1 MKGKVH
7 WYATKQLAIAVLTNP
22 TELFLIKEFA
32 RNMKCHST
40 IIFAAIAVGFGTIA
54 IAKDGESFDPPTAY
68 RTINFVEY
76 GGGPVRRY
84 IAPKLETS
92 DVLYEHADLKIVFTT
107 SLPPSTA
114 TKTVVAGLFVLRK
127 AQEGWVISHQKRF
140 EASGSE
146 SGAKA
151 EITNTERCAPHI
163 TVTLWQGGHEMSYSQ
178 SASYLVENGAL
189 KLDPPQEKPIGEQ
202 DGGGQP
208 ATLPE
213 SK

>member
-1 MKGKVH
+1 M
-7 WYATKQLAIAVLTNP
+7 AT
-22 TELFLIKEFA
+22 
-32 RNMKCHST
+32 
-40 IIFAAIAVGFGTIA
+40 
-54 IAKDGESFDPPTAY
+54 AKDGESFDPPTAY
-68 RTINFVEY
+68 RTINFLEH

-84 IAPKLETS
+84 TAPKLETS
-92 DVLYEHADLKIVFTT
+92 DVLYERADLKIVFTT

-114 TKTVVAGLFVLRK
+114 TKTVVAGLFVLK
-127 AQEGWVISHQKRF
+127 KTQEGWVVSDQKRF

-146 SGAKA
+146 SSAKA
-151 EITNTERCAPHI
+151 EITNTERSAPHV

-178 SASYLVENGAL
+178 SASYLVENSAL

-208 ATLPE
+208 ATRPE